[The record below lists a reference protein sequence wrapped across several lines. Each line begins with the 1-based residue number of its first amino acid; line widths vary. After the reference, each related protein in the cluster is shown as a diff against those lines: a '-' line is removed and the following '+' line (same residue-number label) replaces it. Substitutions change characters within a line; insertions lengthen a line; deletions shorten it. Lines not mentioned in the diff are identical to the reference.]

1 MEDNN
6 DNKAEDR
13 VFGTLAA
20 GSSRKPLMESVK
32 KEILELGF
40 SKGGYNYL
48 KHLWEIKNIGGG
60 RCCSGGC
67 GFV

>member
-6 DNKAEDR
+6 DNKADDR
-13 VFGTLAA
+13 VFETPAA
-20 GSSRKPLMESVK
+20 GSSRKPLMESVR

-40 SKGGYNYL
+40 PNDGYNYL
-48 KHLWEIKNIGGG
+48 KPLREIKNTGGG